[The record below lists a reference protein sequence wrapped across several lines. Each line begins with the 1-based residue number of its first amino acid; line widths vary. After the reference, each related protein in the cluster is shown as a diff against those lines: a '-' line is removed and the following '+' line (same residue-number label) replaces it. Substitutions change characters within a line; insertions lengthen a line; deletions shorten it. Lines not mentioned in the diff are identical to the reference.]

1 MRTAM
6 EELLG
11 FIEQMYDNAKTIEVE
26 SAMNDIINLITQ
38 QGIDIEKR
46 QIIDAYQDGMTREE
60 TDLDKEFGISFSMEE
75 YYAKE
80 YYAKTYQNNL

>member
-46 QIIDAYQDGMTREE
+46 QIIDAYQDGMTRQE